1 MERDQIIQDCLAYA
15 RESGY
20 RAQINAQTS
29 RGFGRSYKSL
39 TGETLS
45 EGSSESSLT
54 LTLELAGRKCSR
66 HYPITPTLDPKKMI
80 DELVPLLVFATAD
93 PAESLPIVTG
103 NLTEDTSKFSYA
115 EIQSWVQSTYDTAS
129 HALSTNIA
137 GLKIEN
143 LGVSASIG
151 TRIFAS
157 TDGAYKVHSSSG
169 SSLYMGYSGRVA
181 EVGEVEW
188 MSRSEPH
195 LIPWQPSYEQELR
208 ERVVLKLA
216 HKPATFK
223 SSMYSTALE
232 PELTAE
238 LLGELLGLLSGY
250 AIAEKLT
257 PFTLGDIGSKIL
269 PEWVD
274 LSSLPTGSGLSAAK
288 FFDGNGITTLPLTI
302 AQKGVLTDIFLS
314 KAAADR
320 LGMTPNGHPGPINI
334 VWQSSLT
341 RDSLAGV
348 PLLLTGLS
356 GLHTMDSSTGNF
368 TLE

>member
-1 MERDQIIQDCLAYA
+1 
-15 RESGY
+15 
-20 RAQINAQTS
+20 
-29 RGFGRSYKSL
+29 
-39 TGETLS
+39 
-45 EGSSESSLT
+45 
-54 LTLELAGRKCSR
+54 
-66 HYPITPTLDPKKMI
+66 
-80 DELVPLLVFATAD
+80 
-93 PAESLPIVTG
+93 
-103 NLTEDTSKFSYA
+103 
-115 EIQSWVQSTYDTAS
+115 
-129 HALSTNIA
+129 
-137 GLKIEN
+137 
-143 LGVSASIG
+143 
-151 TRIFAS
+151 
-157 TDGAYKVHSSSG
+157 
-169 SSLYMGYSGRVA
+169 
-181 EVGEVEW
+181 

-195 LIPWQPSYEQELR
+195 LIAWQPSYETNLR
-208 ERVVLKLA
+208 ERVILKLA

-223 SSMYSTALE
+223 SDKYSVALE

-274 LSSLPTGSGLSAAK
+274 LSSLPTGSGLSATK

-302 AQKGVLTDIFLS
+302 AQGGVLKDIFLS

-334 VWQSSLT
+334 VWQSSLI